1 MATNPNQSAARTRA
15 EESVHDDLEN
25 VSALVLGNGG
35 ELGAE
40 LLRTFVAAGATVI
53 APRNKQPG
61 LGEAD
66 DIVFIDTPSL
76 DSDQDCLSEA
86 EHLRNAIDDRV
97 DRLDAV
103 VTLQGGRWLGEDLTD
118 VSMETWHRA
127 LQDGLTVPFACA
139 QALLPLLGETASTA
153 SYTVLNSPL
162 AELPTPAAGPAA
174 VAAAGR
180 RMLVQMLIQET
191 VDGTVRINEIVP
203 FLPETT
209 MPYTYRGSES
219 VTIADAAAVATALS
233 TPSSEV
239 HGQLIRLRDSDDV
252 NAWTEPSQR
261 DGVD

>member
-1 MATNPNQSAARTRA
+1 MATNPNQSAARTGA

-61 LGEAD
+61 LGEAN

-97 DRLDAV
+97 DQLDAV
-103 VTLQGGRWLGEDLTD
+103 VTLQDGRWLGEDLTD

-127 LQDGLTVPFACA
+127 LQNGLTVPFARA
-139 QALLPLLGETASTA
+139 QALLPLLGASTA

-174 VAAAGR
+174 VTAAGR

-191 VDGTVRINEIVP
+191 VDETVRINEIVP
-203 FLPETT
+203 FLPKTT
-209 MPYTYRGSES
+209 PYTYRGSES
-219 VTIADAAAVATALS
+219 VTITGAAAVAAALS

-239 HGQLIRLRDSDDV
+239 RGQLIRLRDSDDV
-252 NAWTEPSQR
+252 NAWTEPPQR

>member
-1 MATNPNQSAARTRA
+1 MATNPNQSAARTGA

-25 VSALVLGNGG
+25 VSALILGDGG

-53 APRNKQPG
+53 APRNDQPD

-76 DSDQDCLSEA
+76 DSDQDRLSEA
-86 EHLRNAIDDRV
+86 KHLRNAIDDRV
-97 DRLDAV
+97 GQLDAV
-103 VTLQGGRWLGEDLTD
+103 VTFQDGRWLGEDLTD

-127 LQDGLTVPFACA
+127 LQDGLTVPFARA
-139 QALLPLLGETASTA
+139 QELLPLLGTSTA

-174 VAAAGR
+174 VTAAGR

-219 VTIADAAAVATALS
+219 VTVADAAAVAAALS

-239 HGQLIRLRDSDDV
+239 RGQLIRLRDSDDV
-252 NAWTEPSQR
+252 NAWTEPPQR

>member
-1 MATNPNQSAARTRA
+1 MATNPNQSAAPTRA
-15 EESVHDDLEN
+15 DGSVHDDLEN
-25 VSALVLGNGG
+25 VSALILGDGG

-53 APRNKQPG
+53 APRNDQPD

-76 DSDQDCLSEA
+76 DSDRDCLSEA

-97 DRLDAV
+97 DQLDAV
-103 VTLQGGRWLGEDLTD
+103 VTLQDGRWLGEDLTD

-127 LQDGLTVPFACA
+127 LQDGLTGPFARA
-139 QALLPLLGETASTA
+139 QALLPLLAETASTA

-174 VAAAGR
+174 VTAAGR

-191 VDGTVRINEIVP
+191 VDGPVQINEIVP

-219 VTIADAAAVATALS
+219 VTIADVAAVATALS

-239 HGQLIRLRDSDDV
+239 CGQLIRLRGSDDV
-252 NAWTEPSQR
+252 NAWTSPRQR
-261 DGVD
+261 EQR

>member
-1 MATNPNQSAARTRA
+1 MTTNPNQSAARTTA

-25 VSALVLGNGG
+25 VSALILGDGG

-40 LLRTFVAAGATVI
+40 LMRTFVAASATVI
-53 APRNKQPG
+53 APRDDQPD
-61 LGEAD
+61 LGETD
-66 DIVFIDTPSL
+66 DIIFIDTPSP
-76 DSDQDCLSEA
+76 DSDQDCLSKA
-86 EHLRNAIDDRV
+86 EYLRNAIDDHV
-97 DRLDAV
+97 DQLDAV
-103 VTLQGGRWLGEDLTD
+103 VTFQDGRWLGENLTD
-118 VSMETWHRA
+118 VSMETWHRS
-127 LQDGLTVPFACA
+127 LQDGLTVPFVRA
-139 QALLPLLGETASTA
+139 QVLLPLLGETASTA

-174 VAAAGR
+174 VTAAGR
-180 RMLVQMLIQET
+180 RMLVQMFIQET

-219 VTIADAAAVATALS
+219 VTIAGAAAVAVALS
-233 TPSSEV
+233 TPASEV

>member
-1 MATNPNQSAARTRA
+1 MATNPNQSAARTGA

-25 VSALVLGNGG
+25 VSALILGDGG

-53 APRNKQPG
+53 APRNDQPG

-86 EHLRNAIDDRV
+86 EHLRNAIDDRA
-97 DRLDAV
+97 DQLDAV

-127 LQDGLTVPFACA
+127 LQDGLTVPFARA
-139 QALLPLLGETASTA
+139 QALLPLLGASTA

-174 VAAAGR
+174 VTAAGR

-219 VTIADAAAVATALS
+219 VTIAGAAAVAAALS
-233 TPSSEV
+233 TPASEV

-252 NAWTEPSQR
+252 NAWTEPPQR

>member
-1 MATNPNQSAARTRA
+1 MATNPDQSAARTRA

-25 VSALVLGNGG
+25 VSALILGDGG

-53 APRNKQPG
+53 APRNDQSD

-66 DIVFIDTPSL
+66 DLVFIDTPSL

-97 DRLDAV
+97 DQLDAV
-103 VTLQGGRWLGEDLTD
+103 VTLQDGRWLGEDLTD

-127 LQDGLTVPFACA
+127 LQDGLTVPFARA
-139 QALLPLLGETASTA
+139 QALLPLLGASTA

-174 VAAAGR
+174 VTAAGR

-191 VDGTVRINEIVP
+191 VDGTVRINEIV
-203 FLPETT
+203 LPETT
-209 MPYTYRGSES
+209 MPDTYRGSES
-219 VTIADAAAVATALS
+219 VTIADAAAVAAALS
-233 TPSSEV
+233 TPASEV
-239 HGQLIRLRDSDDV
+239 CGQLIRLRNSDDV
-252 NAWTEPSQR
+252 NAWTEPPQR